1 MEIIIQT
8 VLFFI
13 AIGLFVISFFHFKEK
28 GPLLNNAYLFASEQ
42 ERKTMD
48 KKPYYQQSGIVF
60 GLLGVIFLLI
70 TLEVLLKTGWLY
82 YIVWAVAFVA
92 VVYAVVSYIIDVK
105 KTRGEF

>member
-1 MEIIIQT
+1 MKIAIQT

-13 AIGLFVISFFHFKEK
+13 TIGLFVISFFHFKEK

-48 KKPYYQQSGIVF
+48 KKLYYRQSGIVF

-82 YIVWAVAFVA
+82 YVVWAVTFAA
-92 VVYAVVSYIIDVK
+92 VVYAVVSSIIDVK
-105 KTRGEF
+105 NNKR